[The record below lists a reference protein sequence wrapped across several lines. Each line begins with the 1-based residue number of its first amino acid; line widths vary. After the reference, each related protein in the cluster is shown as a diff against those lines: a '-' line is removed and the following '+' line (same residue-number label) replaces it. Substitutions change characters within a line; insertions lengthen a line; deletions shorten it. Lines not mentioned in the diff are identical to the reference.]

1 MSAMASPLKLY
12 KLLDPEI
19 RAKNLRAAR
28 HAVRG
33 RYWSVVR
40 PEAPDPIFI
49 VGCSRSGTT
58 VTYETIS
65 TAPGLL
71 SFGWEIP
78 EFWENL
84 WGPQSCNWESHAAD
98 AEHARPEHRDA
109 ALRYFFARLGRGQV
123 LDKTCINVM
132 RVPYLHQLFPKA
144 RFIYLYRDG
153 RDNVSSLME
162 GWRHDGHFGLRKLLG
177 PFPCDVAINNG
188 EFTEWSFFLPPGWR
202 AYNNSPLEDVCALQW
217 QSANRMALDASR
229 LVPSGQW
236 LPLRYEDI
244 FDRPVEM
251 FRKVFEWLD
260 LPFDEAVRKR
270 CTMLADAPTSI
281 VKGAPKKQKWKEHN
295 PEAIHRILPL
305 IRPLMLELGYD
316 PDD

>member
-177 PFPCDVAINNG
+177 PFPCDVSINNG

-229 LVPSGQW
+229 RIPSGQW